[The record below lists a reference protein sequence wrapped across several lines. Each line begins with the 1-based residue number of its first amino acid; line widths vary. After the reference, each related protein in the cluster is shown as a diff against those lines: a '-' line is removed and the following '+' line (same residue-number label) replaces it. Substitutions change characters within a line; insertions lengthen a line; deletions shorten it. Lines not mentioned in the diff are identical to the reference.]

1 MHPMIECGKKELN
14 ALLKTD
20 LAEIAAIYS
29 GNFRGAE
36 TEQLLGDVSAD
47 YSTLPT
53 NPGVAERALK
63 VAPDLKI
70 VYIVRD
76 PVWRALSHHKHM
88 VNWSGAGRMPQ
99 DVNVAVEN
107 HPELMSYSCYA
118 MQLQPWIEAFG
129 LENILVVKFED
140 YVGDRTVVASRV
152 CRFLGLPETELVL
165 SEAGANR
172 GESRRY
178 AGKMVFLL
186 LRKNQQPTTPPT
198 RASLEKIVAGV
209 SADIAKFETL
219 LGFKEPL
226 WNLEASIEHVL
237 LKAKVEY
244 DERKTMTVI
253 NSMSRTVR
261 GWCRHLALDACSSLA
276 GFRGQLGG
284 FDDQCCGVQL
294 VLLHRIQPHEEQKFE
309 QFIVWLTK
317 NFKVVSYSRAVEIIE
332 SGERVEPTIAIS
344 FDDGFKD
351 NLKVRKLKNSRSR
364 TYAKMTFESF

>member
-1 MHPMIECGKKELN
+1 MDSKKQNRPDFLVIGGMKCASTTMHEDLSMHPMIECGKKELN

-118 MQLQPWIEAFG
+118 MQLQPWIKAFG
-129 LENILVVKFED
+129 LENILVIKFED
-140 YVGDRTVVASRV
+140 YVSDRTVVTNRV
-152 CRFLGLPETELVL
+152 CRFLSLPETELEL

-178 AGKMVFLL
+178 AGKFVYNLYRSKFFRNVVQPAAPDFLRKALRQVL
-186 LRKNQQPTTPPT
+186 LRKNRQVEIPPT
-198 RASLEKIVAGV
+198 RATLEQIADGV
-209 SADIAKFETL
+209 KTDGEKLQVL
-219 LGFKEPL
+219 LKLNEPL
-226 WNLEASIEHVL
+226 WNVEQTIEKVL
-237 LKAKVEY
+237 LKEKG
-244 DERKTMTVI
+244 
-253 NSMSRTVR
+253 N
-261 GWCRHLALDACSSLA
+261 
-276 GFRGQLGG
+276 
-284 FDDQCCGVQL
+284 
-294 VLLHRIQPHEEQKFE
+294 
-309 QFIVWLTK
+309 
-317 NFKVVSYSRAVEIIE
+317 
-332 SGERVEPTIAIS
+332 
-344 FDDGFKD
+344 
-351 NLKVRKLKNSRSR
+351 
-364 TYAKMTFESF
+364 

>member
-1 MHPMIECGKKELN
+1 MDSKKQNRPDFLVIGGMKCASTTMHEDLSMHPMIECGKKELN

-29 GNFRGAE
+29 NNFRGAQ

-63 VAPDLKI
+63 VAPGLKI

-76 PVWRALSHHKHM
+76 PVRRALSHHKHM
-88 VNWSGAGRMPQ
+88 VNWSGEGRMPQ
-99 DVNVAVEN
+99 DVNVAIEN

-140 YVGDRTVVASRV
+140 YVGDRTVVTSRV

-178 AGKMVFLL
+178 AGKMVFQLYQSHIFKKVLQPATPNFLKRLLRKML
-186 LRKNQQPTTPPT
+186 LRKNQQPTIPPT
-198 RASLEKIVAGV
+198 RESLEKIVAGV
-209 SADIAKFETL
+209 SADVSKFETL

-226 WNLEASIEHVL
+226 WNLEESIEHVL
-237 LKAKVEY
+237 LK
-244 DERKTMTVI
+244 
-253 NSMSRTVR
+253 
-261 GWCRHLALDACSSLA
+261 
-276 GFRGQLGG
+276 
-284 FDDQCCGVQL
+284 
-294 VLLHRIQPHEEQKFE
+294 
-309 QFIVWLTK
+309 TK
-317 NFKVVSYSRAVEIIE
+317 AE
-332 SGERVEPTIAIS
+332 
-344 FDDGFKD
+344 
-351 NLKVRKLKNSRSR
+351 
-364 TYAKMTFESF
+364 